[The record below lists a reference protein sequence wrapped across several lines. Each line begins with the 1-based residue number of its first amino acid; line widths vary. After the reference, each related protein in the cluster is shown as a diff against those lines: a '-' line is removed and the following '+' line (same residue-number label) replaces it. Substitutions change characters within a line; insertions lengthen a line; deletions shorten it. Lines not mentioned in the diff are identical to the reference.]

1 MAQRGYQANAARRR
15 PRQETY
21 EAALADR
28 TQLMPI
34 APSSAPTRRRPTSLP
49 ALGSSATAARTAD
62 QPASSTDFA
71 SALGGAV
78 DNLQQLQST
87 SNDLAIKAVTGD
99 LDDIHDAT
107 IAATRAQVTLELVAA
122 VRNKGV
128 DAFNE
133 IMRMQA

>member
-1 MAQRGYQANAARRR
+1 MPIDAVNGVTTNALSGAFGTNQATTPATTAQPTTGTDGSFATMLGNAVDGL
-15 PRQETY
+15 QETQSQSKTL
-21 EAALADR
+21 AL
-28 TQLMPI
+28 
-34 APSSAPTRRRPTSLP
+34 
-49 ALGSSATAARTAD
+49 
-62 QPASSTDFA
+62 
-71 SALGGAV
+71 
-78 DNLQQLQST
+78 
-87 SNDLAIKAVTGD
+87 KAVTGN